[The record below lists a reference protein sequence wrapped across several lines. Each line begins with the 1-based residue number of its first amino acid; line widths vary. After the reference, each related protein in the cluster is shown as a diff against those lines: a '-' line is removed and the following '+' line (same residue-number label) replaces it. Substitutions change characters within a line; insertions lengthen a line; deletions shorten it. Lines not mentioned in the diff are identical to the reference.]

1 MVNKISSD
9 FCPCDCCN
17 VKKLSIDTNGMIDGD
32 LDVKDVVK
40 DTTFTVR

>member
-9 FCPCDCCN
+9 FCLCDCCN
-17 VKKLSIDTNGMIDGD
+17 VKKLSIDTNGMIVGD